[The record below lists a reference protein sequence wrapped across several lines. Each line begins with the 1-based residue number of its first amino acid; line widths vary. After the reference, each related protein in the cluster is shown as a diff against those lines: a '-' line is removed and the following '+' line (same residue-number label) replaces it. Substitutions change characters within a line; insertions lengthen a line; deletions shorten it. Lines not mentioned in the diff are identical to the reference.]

1 MSGFGEKLRDSAV
14 FNFSGAV
21 TMVVDDSPFSRELT
35 AEALRGFGVQ
45 IRYACS
51 SAEEAM
57 DIIRDHAIDLLLVD
71 CEMPGMDGCDMVSWV
86 RNSGL
91 EPNAYV
97 PIIMTAGHVR
107 RSKVGAVRDC
117 GANYLITKP
126 FSAASLLE
134 RLVWVARDNRPFL
147 EAGDYKGP
155 DRRRMKAKP
164 LKDGERRS
172 DMIARAKR
180 EAELGLSEDEAELEA
195 VAAELEAQVAAQVAA
210 MGRRN

>member
-21 TMVVDDSPFSRELT
+21 VMVVDDSPFSRELT
-35 AEALRGFGVQ
+35 AEALRGFGAQ
-45 IRYACS
+45 IRYACN
-51 SAEEAM
+51 SAEEAL
-57 DIIRDHAIDLLLVD
+57 DIIRDHTIDLLLVD
-71 CEMPGMDGCDMVSWV
+71 CEMPGMDGCDMVRWI
-86 RNSGL
+86 RGSGL

-107 RSKVGAVRDC
+107 RSKVSAVRDC

-147 EAGDYKGP
+147 ETGDYKGP
-155 DRRRMKAKP
+155 DRRRAKAKP
-164 LKDGERRS
+164 LKEGERRA

-195 VAAELEAQVAAQVAA
+195 VAAELEAQVAA
-210 MGRRN
+210 MGRN